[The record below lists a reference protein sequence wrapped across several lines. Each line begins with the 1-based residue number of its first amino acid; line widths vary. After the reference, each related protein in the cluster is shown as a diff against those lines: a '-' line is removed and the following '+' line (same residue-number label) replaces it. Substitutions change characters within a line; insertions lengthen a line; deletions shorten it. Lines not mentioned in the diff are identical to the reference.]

1 MNILDWMG
9 SAAWIAYGEHKAYSA
24 CAEEMKKHMDSD
36 MLEVRAILDDA
47 PEPSRDERGNWFDTT
62 RRYVEAL
69 EEVVDD
75 VLNPGEQNDNCM
87 QKS

>member
-47 PEPSRDERGNWFDTT
+47 PEPSSDERGNWFDTT
-62 RRYVEAL
+62 ECYVKAL
-69 EEVVDD
+69 EIIVDG
-75 VLNPGEQNDNCM
+75 VLKAGGG
-87 QKS
+87 K